1 MFVDDVR
8 LVFDNCL
15 LYNEPT
21 SDIGRVAQLLWT
33 YFKRQCRKNKIKV
46 PEGKAQLENKN
57 LKKTNNFAGISE
69 ELKDLNDV
77 NIHNFCKSFDCLK
90 KYCLKDDQIVN
101 SSGKFLALQ
110 KQLHGLKEKQSRVLI
125 FSQFTQVLDI
135 LELFLECLGYKFLR
149 MDGSTPV
156 LDRQALIDEYNT
168 NREIFVFLLSTRAA
182 GVGINLTSADICIF
196 HDVDWNPEM
205 DRQAEARVHRIGQ
218 TKQVHVIKLL
228 AKDTIDEHIHK
239 LAETKKR
246 KK

>member
-1 MFVDDVR
+1 VLR
-8 LVFDNCL
+8 
-15 LYNEPT
+15 
-21 SDIGRVAQLLWT
+21 
-33 YFKRQCRKNKIKV
+33 
-46 PEGKAQLENKN
+46 
-57 LKKTNNFAGISE
+57 
-69 ELKDLNDV
+69 
-77 NIHNFCKSFDCLK
+77 
-90 KYCLKDDQIVN
+90 
-101 SSGKFLALQ
+101 
-110 KQLHGLKEKQSRVLI
+110 KQLHELKEKQSRILI

-218 TKQVHVIKLL
+218 TKQVHIIKLL
-228 AKDTIDEHIHK
+228 AKDTIDEHIYK
-239 LAETKKR
+239 LAEIKKERNNLVMGEGESSDLNSTEFDKLSIGKVLASIFEENDEKKDTKL
-246 KK
+246 